1 MKLGVKLVN
10 VRTITKK
17 EVKQEGWEH
26 DYHASYAKVLEFD
39 DGSVIYG
46 SQDYEGNGSGA
57 IFGYKKV
64 KGKPEHFAF

>member
-1 MKLGVKLVN
+1 MEVGVKLVN

-17 EVKQEGWEH
+17 EIIQEGWEH
-26 DYHASYAKVLEFD
+26 DYHASYAKVLVFD
-39 DGSVIYG
+39 DGSVIYA

-57 IFGYKKV
+57 IFGYKLV

>member
-17 EVKQEGWEH
+17 EVEQEGWEH
-26 DYHASYAKVLEFD
+26 DHRASHAKVLVFD

-46 SQDYEGNGSGA
+46 SQDYEGNGSGV

-64 KGKPEHFAF
+64 KGKPEQFTF

>member
-1 MKLGVKLVN
+1 MKL
-10 VRTITKK
+10 
-17 EVKQEGWEH
+17 GWEH